1 MMTAPST
8 SRPQLVYL
16 VFGSETYHQ
25 EAVFSI
31 ASALSWLR
39 DTPQAALDIQVF
51 SDNPQPYEH
60 LPVRVRPLD
69 EETRRRWSEPHG
81 YHFRVKHVVLRK
93 VLEEA
98 ETALLIDTDTFFHCS
113 PLTLFERVQ
122 PGTLLCN
129 DYYTHYGNNKENV
142 LYSALASTLRD
153 KGLADDEMMLLNSGV
168 IGLHRQDAHVL
179 DRSIA
184 LIDELFPSAQGA
196 YTLEEFCLSVAAYR
210 TLQVNKCPDLIH
222 HYWSRKQLFR
232 AKVQAWVAKHGAQP
246 TSRAALDDTRRVSA
260 RLPRPP
266 RAQRMLYKI
275 ITLALPAHLRQFIRE
290 ILYGCYEHPNEFD
303 KACGP
308 VWWDKALQNQ
318 QERLGTPV
326 CRHLLEDWFTH
337 GLVKL
342 ILGQRRATIHEH
354 LLNSPSK

>member
-1 MMTAPST
+1 MTPST

-16 VFGSETYHQ
+16 VFGSESYHQ

-31 ASALSWLR
+31 ASALAWLR
-39 DTPQAALDIQVF
+39 ETPDAALDIQVF
-51 SDNPQPYEH
+51 SDNPLPYEK
-60 LPVRVRPLD
+60 LPVHVRPLD
-69 EETRRRWSEPHG
+69 EATRRRWNEPHG
-81 YHFRVKHVVLRK
+81 YHFRAKHVALRT
-93 VLEEA
+93 VLEES

-113 PLTLFERVQ
+113 PLKLFERVQ

-129 DYYTHYGNNKENV
+129 DYYTHYGNNKENL
-142 LYSALASTLRD
+142 LYSALSATLKER
-153 KGLADDEMMLLNSGV
+153 GLADDQMMLLNSGV
-168 IGLHRQDAHVL
+168 IGLHQKDAHVL

-210 TLQVNKCPDLIH
+210 VLEVKKCPDLIH

-232 AKVQAWVAKHGAQP
+232 AKVKAWVSKHAAQP
-246 TSRAALDDTRRVSA
+246 TSHAALDDTRRVSA
-260 RLPRPP
+260 QLPRPP
-266 RAQRMLYKI
+266 RSQRLLYKL

-318 QERLGTPV
+318 QERIGTPV
-326 CRHLLEDWFTH
+326 CRHLLEHWFTNRV
-337 GLVKL
+337 VKL
-342 ILGQRRATIHEH
+342 ILGRRRIAIHDH

>member
-1 MMTAPST
+1 MTTVPST
-8 SRPQLVYL
+8 PRPQLVYL
-16 VFGSETYHQ
+16 VFGSQTYHQ

-31 ASALSWLR
+31 ASALARLR
-39 DTPQAALDIQVF
+39 ETPDAALDIQVF
-51 SDNPQPYEH
+51 SDNPQPYIN

-69 EETRRRWSEPHG
+69 EATRRRWNEPHG
-81 YHFRVKHVVLRK
+81 YHFRAKHVALRT
-93 VLEEA
+93 VLEES

-113 PLTLFERVQ
+113 PVKLFERMQ

-142 LYSALASTLRD
+142 LYSALAATLLER
-153 KGLADDEMMLLNSGV
+153 GLADDQMMLLNSGV
-168 IGLHRQDAHVL
+168 IGLHQQDAHVL

-184 LIDELFPSAQGA
+184 LIDELFPSARGV

-210 TLQVNKCPDLIH
+210 TLNVRKCPDLIH

-232 AKVQAWVAKHGAQP
+232 AKVQAWINKHADAP
-246 TSRAALDDTRRVSA
+246 TGQAALDDTSRVSA
-260 RLPRPP
+260 QLPRPP
-266 RAQRMLYKI
+266 RSQRMLYKV
-275 ITLALPAHLRQFIRE
+275 ITLMLPRHLRQFIRE
-290 ILYGCYEHPNEFD
+290 ILYGCSEHLNEFD
-303 KACGP
+303 RACGP

-326 CRHLLEDWFTH
+326 CQHLLEDWFNN

-342 ILGQRRATIHEH
+342 ILGGRHRSIHEH
-354 LLNSPSK
+354 LLNTSSK